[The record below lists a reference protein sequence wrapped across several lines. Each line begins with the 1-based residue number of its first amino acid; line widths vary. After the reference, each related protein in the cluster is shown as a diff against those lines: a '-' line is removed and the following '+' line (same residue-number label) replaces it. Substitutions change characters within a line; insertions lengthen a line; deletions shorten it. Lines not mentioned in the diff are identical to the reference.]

1 MRQGAKPLHAPSSL
15 VLMEHTMRSIFLS
28 PAISCAVIGSAAANA
43 PFAPVANVPDYVVT
57 MVERPRDPRDYSR
70 RVSHHGDWTR
80 VDRMAGSN
88 LFSTEYFSAN
98 GLAAIHIYSIYMY
111 SPGTS
116 VSFVRSG
123 ERSPNA
129 DTEPRRTG
137 ERQTHL
143 GESCTVWDVRRDNGG
158 QASGGFSHMSC
169 ITDDGIELW
178 NKSIRQ
184 NTVISSAEATRVERR
199 PVAPDD
205 VRPPRALLMLDW
217 WDRPTPAPIAQA
229 IPDHETVMEHSSDA
243 GHSIRTTRRHDSWQS
258 VEETVNAV
266 RHSLHIAH
274 DSGRMQLSYE
284 SDDSGAPKRLGI
296 TKFLPLP
303 VGVELPTSMQPTD
316 LARTETV
323 LGESCRWF
331 DMTPG
336 MQDAGRSACLTNDG
350 IVLKEERSSW
360 GRSRWTWTAI
370 RLTRRAISLDEIK
383 PSPALLEPRLWGI
396 E

>member
-1 MRQGAKPLHAPSSL
+1 MDAAVRRGTKPLHAPSSL
-15 VLMEHTMRSIFLS
+15 VFMEHTMRSIFLS

-57 MVERPRDPRDYSR
+57 MVERPWDPRDYSR

-88 LFSTEYFSAN
+88 LFSTKYFSAN
-98 GLAAIHIYSIYMY
+98 GLAAIHIYSLGSY
-111 SPGTS
+111 GTS
-116 VSFVRSG
+116 VSFERGG

-178 NKSIRQ
+178 NKSISR
-184 NTVISSAEATRVERR
+184 NSVSSTEATRVERR

-229 IPDHETVMEHSSDA
+229 IPDHETVMEHSSNA
-243 GHSIRTTRRHDSWQS
+243 GHSIRTTRRHGSWQS

-266 RHSLHIAH
+266 RRRLHIAH
-274 DSGRMQLSYE
+274 DSGRMQLFYE
-284 SDDSGAPKRLGI
+284 RDDSGALKRLGI
-296 TKFLPLP
+296 TKSPPLP
-303 VGVELPTSMQPTD
+303 VGMELPQD

-331 DMTPG
+331 NMTPS

-350 IVLKEERSSW
+350 IVLKEERSSFP
-360 GRSRWTWTAI
+360 RTWTWTAI

>member
-1 MRQGAKPLHAPSSL
+1 
-15 VLMEHTMRSIFLS
+15 MRSIFLS
-28 PAISCAVIGSAAANA
+28 PAICCAVIGSAAADA

-57 MVERPRDPRDYSR
+57 MVERPGDYGR

-80 VDRMAGSN
+80 VDRMEGSN
-88 LFSTEYFSAN
+88 PFSTEYFPAN
-98 GLAAIHIYSIYMY
+98 GLAAIHLYNYG
-111 SPGTS
+111 PGVS
-116 VSFVRSG
+116 VSFVRGG
-123 ERSPNA
+123 EQSPNA

-137 ERQTHL
+137 ERQSHL

-158 QASGGFSHMSC
+158 QASGGLSHMSC

-178 NKSIRQ
+178 NKFISR
-184 NTVISSAEATRVERR
+184 NSVISSAEATRVERR
-199 PVAPDD
+199 PVASDD

-229 IPDHETVMEHSSDA
+229 IPDHETVMELLDNSPDA

-258 VEETVNAV
+258 EEETMNAM
-266 RHSLHIAH
+266 RHNLHIAH

-284 SDDSGAPKRLGI
+284 SDDSGAPKRLVIANSPPRPGR
-296 TKFLPLP
+296 
-303 VGVELPTSMQPTD
+303 VELPTSMQPKD
-316 LARTETV
+316 LERTETV

-360 GRSRWTWTAI
+360 GSIRWTWTAI
-370 RLTRRAISLDEIK
+370 RLTRRAMSLDEIK

-396 E
+396 K

>member
-1 MRQGAKPLHAPSSL
+1 
-15 VLMEHTMRSIFLS
+15 
-28 PAISCAVIGSAAANA
+28 
-43 PFAPVANVPDYVVT
+43 
-57 MVERPRDPRDYSR
+57 
-70 RVSHHGDWTR
+70 
-80 VDRMAGSN
+80 
-88 LFSTEYFSAN
+88 
-98 GLAAIHIYSIYMY
+98 
-111 SPGTS
+111 
-116 VSFVRSG
+116 
-123 ERSPNA
+123 
-129 DTEPRRTG
+129 
-137 ERQTHL
+137 
-143 GESCTVWDVRRDNGG
+143 
-158 QASGGFSHMSC
+158 
-169 ITDDGIELW
+169 
-178 NKSIRQ
+178 
-184 NTVISSAEATRVERR
+184 
-199 PVAPDD
+199 
-205 VRPPRALLMLDW
+205 MLDW

-229 IPDHETVMEHSSDA
+229 IPDHETVMELLNNSPDA

-258 VEETVNAV
+258 VEETVNAM

-284 SDDSGAPKRLGI
+284 SDDSGAPKRLVI
-296 TKFLPLP
+296 TKSLPLP
-303 VGVELPTSMQPTD
+303 VGVELPTSMQPKD

-360 GRSRWTWTAI
+360 GSRWTWSAI

>member
-1 MRQGAKPLHAPSSL
+1 
-15 VLMEHTMRSIFLS
+15 MRSIFLS
-28 PAISCAVIGSAAANA
+28 PAIACAVIGSAAADA

-57 MVERPRDPRDYSR
+57 MVERPGDYGR

-80 VDRMAGSN
+80 VDRMEGLN
-88 LFSTEYFSAN
+88 PFSTEYFPAN
-98 GLAAIHIYSIYMY
+98 GLAAIHLYNYG
-111 SPGTS
+111 PGVS
-116 VSFVRSG
+116 VSFVRGG
-123 ERSPNA
+123 ERSPYV

-158 QASGGFSHMSC
+158 QASGGLSHMSC

-178 NKSIRQ
+178 NKSISG
-184 NTVISSAEATRVERR
+184 NSVISSAEATRVERR
-199 PVAPDD
+199 PVASDD

-229 IPDHETVMEHSSDA
+229 IPDHETVMELLDNSPDA

-258 VEETVNAV
+258 EEETMNAM
-266 RHSLHIAH
+266 RHNLHIAH
-274 DSGRMQLSYE
+274 DSGRMHLTYW
-284 SDDSGAPKRLGI
+284 SDDSGAPKRLVI
-296 TKFLPLP
+296 TNSLPLP
-303 VGVELPTSMQPTD
+303 AGVKRPTSMQPKD
-316 LARTETV
+316 LVRTETV

-336 MQDAGRSACLTNDG
+336 MQDSGRSACRTNDG
-350 IVLKEERSSW
+350 IVLKEETWSQGSRS
-360 GRSRWTWTAI
+360 TWTAI
-370 RLTRRAISLDEIK
+370 RLTRRAISLDEIR

>member
-1 MRQGAKPLHAPSSL
+1 
-15 VLMEHTMRSIFLS
+15 MEHTMRSIFLS
-28 PAISCAVIGSAAANA
+28 SAISCAVIGVADADA

-88 LFSTEYFSAN
+88 LFSTKYFPAN
-98 GLAAIHIYSIYMY
+98 GLAIIHIYSLGSY
-111 SPGTS
+111 GTS
-116 VSFVRSG
+116 VSFVRGG

-137 ERQTHL
+137 ERQTYL
-143 GESCTVWDVRRDNGG
+143 GETCTVWDVRRVNGG
-158 QASGGFSHMSC
+158 QASGGFNNMSC

-178 NKSIRQ
+178 NKSISR
-184 NTVISSAEATRVERR
+184 NGVISSAEATRIERR

-205 VRPPRALLMLDW
+205 VRPPPELLMLDW
-217 WDRPTPAPIAQA
+217 WDRPMPAPIAPA
-229 IPDHETVMEHSSDA
+229 IPDHETVMELLSLSPNA
-243 GHSIRTTRRHDSWQS
+243 GHSIRTTRRHGSWQS

-266 RHSLHIAH
+266 RHSLHISH
-274 DSGRMQLSYE
+274 DSRRMHLSYE
-284 SDDSGAPKRLGI
+284 SDDSGAPKRLAI
-296 TKFLPLP
+296 TKFLPLSI
-303 VGVELPTSMQPTD
+303 GVELPASGQPQD

-350 IVLKEERSSW
+350 IVLKEERSSI
-360 GRSRWTWTAI
+360 GMVRWTWTAI